1 MRETSFGKVDALAQN
16 GELHIPLVILKNESQ
31 NSTFPYLG
39 FIPGFLMKN
48 INGTTIEECK
58 TKLKEYLIQKLKI
71 MKQNNEP
78 FPFFPT
84 KEEIMKE
91 YSNVEVVEF
100 IKITTSKNQ

>member
-1 MRETSFGKVDALAQN
+1 MKNTTLFQADALEHY
-16 GELHIPLVILKNESQ
+16 GELHIPLVILKNESP

-48 INGTTIEECK
+48 INGTTIDECK
-58 TKLKEYLIQKLKI
+58 SKLKEYLIQKLKI

-84 KEEIMKE
+84 REEIMKDF
-91 YSNVEVVEF
+91 SGVELIEF
-100 IKITTSKNQ
+100 VKITKSKN